1 MSSLSLNPSIRRRE
15 TCLLLKQELERKG
28 HKVVLSR
35 AADEYKLLRDRSNV
49 EGDLLLS
56 IHFDNVKGKQSLPI
70 RILYQSGVS
79 HTMLE
84 ELNRKFA
91 FSLGQML
98 QQNGL
103 AAGTPAIN
111 TKLAILRGAKI
122 PALLLE
128 LENINAIDKNVKPEF
143 IHKLAQA
150 IDQSFED

>member
-1 MSSLSLNPSIRRRE
+1 MEEKSLTWE

-28 HKVVLSR
+28 YKVVLSR
-35 AADEYKLLRDRSNV
+35 AADEYKLLRDRSNF

-56 IHFDNVKGKQSLPI
+56 IHFDNVKDKQSLPI
-70 RILYQSGVS
+70 RILYQSGVN

-91 FSLGQML
+91 FSLGLRL

-103 AAGTPAIN
+103 AASAPAIN

-128 LENINAIDKNVKPEF
+128 LDNINVIDKNVKPDF
-143 IHKLAQA
+143 VNKLAHA
-150 IDQSFED
+150 IDQSFEY